1 MPKLTINAQTY
12 EVTAGTRLVNAIED
26 NGVSIGH
33 RCGGKARC
41 ATCRVVFVS
50 GEPNDMTTAEHAK
63 LVDKGIY
70 GEARLSCQIL
80 VNDDMSVVPQMTL
93 DTVPDW
99 SDTGPRCIDAI
110 EPDPEFITKPAI

>member
-1 MPKLTINAQTY
+1 MPNVTINAQTY
-12 EVTAGTRLVNAIED
+12 DVAAGTRLVNAIED

-41 ATCRVVFVS
+41 ASCRVVFVA
-50 GEPNDMTTAEHAK
+50 GEPQQITTAEHEK
-63 LVDKGIY
+63 LVDKGLY

-80 VNDDMSVVPQMTL
+80 VDRDMTVIPQMTL
-93 DTVPDW
+93 ESMPDW

-110 EPDPEFITKPAI
+110 EPEPAFVEKTSL